1 MPDLS
6 RPRIWDSPCHRVGTQ
21 NTVPCSAGPQ
31 RVRPARAIR
40 WVSRGHLGQ
49 GDGYPSPTVIENA
62 EEYRLTLEALA
73 DVEVQLGAVDET
85 LCNLPEALRDVMRRA
100 LADNRDALLQE
111 IAAFEELSGVSRGD
125 PPAGSPGPSVDP
137 SI

>member
-1 MPDLS
+1 M
-6 RPRIWDSPCHRVGTQ
+6 SPGRNAEHGSVLRGT
-21 NTVPCSAGPQ
+21 AKGPAN
-31 RVRPARAIR
+31 RDPER
-40 WVSRGHLGQ
+40 WVKRGPDGEC
-49 GDGYPSPTVIENA
+49 DGYPSRTVIENA

-73 DVEVQLGAVDET
+73 DVEIQLAAVDET

-111 IAAFEELSGVSRGD
+111 IATFEELAGVTRAD
-125 PPAGSPGPSVDP
+125 QAADSPGSFAEP